1 MCLDYNLNKY
11 CYLLIGV
18 FCFLVFLEVF
28 CDYVDFLDEI
38 LDKSDLE
45 SLELE
50 KKLFRY
56 VIDNYKLVIN

>member
-1 MCLDYNLNKY
+1 M
-11 CYLLIGV
+11 

-56 VIDNYKLVIN
+56 VIDNYKLVID